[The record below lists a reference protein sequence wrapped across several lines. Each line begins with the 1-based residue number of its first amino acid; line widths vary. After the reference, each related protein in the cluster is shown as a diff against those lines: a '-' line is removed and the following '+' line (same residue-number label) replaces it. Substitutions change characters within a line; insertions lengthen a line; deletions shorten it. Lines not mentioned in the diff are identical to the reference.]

1 MCYNPQSNQSITK
14 KKTFVE
20 SYVVEFFVK
29 IVEEEM
35 ENERVSSISR
45 HLTAA
50 NVRNRPW
57 SRLGSK
63 GPDDVVVVS
72 YVFT

>member
-1 MCYNPQSNQSITK
+1 
-14 KKTFVE
+14 
-20 SYVVEFFVK
+20 
-29 IVEEEM
+29 M